1 MRASTRTRRAA
12 AIVVALVTAAGPA
25 VPLHAAE
32 LRPETARAFDAYART
47 LEDRT
52 RRELASGTGF
62 LGLDFQDPS
71 VAPATRSRIIAG
83 EVPVSRMA
91 ERGHNAEEI
100 DVPEGLINHWRGAIF
115 VPGMTLDQVLTDL
128 RSPQVRRHV
137 QDDVLESRVLWRKG
151 DESQLFLKLV
161 RKKIV
166 TVTYNTEHHV
176 RYTRLSPTR
185 AYSQSLSTRIAEV
198 DEAGTPNERE
208 KPVGNDRGFM
218 WRLHSYW
225 RYEQVPGGVIIELES
240 LTLSR
245 DIPALIKFLARPL
258 IDSIARES
266 MTRTLESVR
275 ARLIAGGASRADG
288 PLAQAR

>member
-1 MRASTRTRRAA
+1 MSTSTRTHRVAA
-12 AIVVALVTAAGPA
+12 VVLALVIPAGSA
-25 VPLHAAE
+25 TPLAAAE
-32 LRPETARAFDAYART
+32 LQSRTAKAFDAYARA
-47 LEDRT
+47 LEERT
-52 RRELASGTGF
+52 RQELASEKGF

-71 VAPATRSRIIAG
+71 GSTSARRRIAAG
-83 EVPVSRMA
+83 EVPVWRMA
-91 ERGHNAEEI
+91 ERGHDEEAI
-100 DVPEGLINHWRGAIF
+100 EVPGGLINHWRGAIF

-128 RSPQVRRHV
+128 RSPQLKRHV

-161 RKKIV
+161 RRKIV

-176 RYTRLSPTR
+176 RYVRLSPTT
-185 AYSQSLSTRIAEV
+185 AYSQSISTRIAEV

-208 KPVGNDRGFM
+208 RAVGQDRGFM

-225 RYEQVPGGVIIELES
+225 RYEQVPGGVNIELES

-245 DIPALIKFLARPL
+245 DIPALLKYFARPL
-258 IDSIARES
+258 INSIARES

-275 ARLIAGGASRADG
+275 ARLVGGAATRADAVLG
-288 PLAQAR
+288 QAR